1 MTVFDHC
8 HTVVAP
14 LDSLLGTLLGDLP
27 RLATLLPN
35 VERIEPL
42 SADWVLGRLT
52 RRDRWVGRP
61 TSALARWLVP
71 TGAITWVV
79 RSFWQIQ
86 PCVIP
91 WELEPMQ
98 RPLLVAG
105 SGEVHLSRVPEQRTR
120 VELKGT
126 LAVGGSSFLAHR
138 RQRVEE
144 LLAGLLQR
152 NLLSVFGRAV
162 QVLAGAPSAA
172 AAFAAQNPSA
182 EQRGQPA

>member
-1 MTVFDHC
+1 MNVFGHC

-14 LDSLLGTLLGDLP
+14 LDSLLGALLEDLP

-61 TSALARWLVP
+61 TSAMARWFVP
-71 TGAITWVV
+71 SGSITWVV
-79 RSFWQIQ
+79 RSSWQLE
-86 PCVIP
+86 PCVIS
-91 WELEPMQ
+91 WELEPTR

-105 SGEVHLSRVPEQRTR
+105 SGEVQLSRLPEQRTR

-126 LAVGGSSFLAHR
+126 LAIGGSSFLDR
-138 RQRVEE
+138 RRSIED
-144 LLAGLLQR
+144 LLARLLQR
-152 NLLSVFGRAV
+152 NLLSVFERAE
-162 QVLAGAPSAA
+162 QALAAPPGTPGA
-172 AAFAAQNPSA
+172 FTAQNPWG
-182 EQRGQPA
+182 ERGGQPA